1 MRRIVIMGAGGRD
14 FHNFNTVFRDDVST
28 RVVAFTAAQIPGI
41 DDRRYPPSLAGPLY
55 PEGIPIRPESELE
68 ALIRAEHVD
77 DVVFAYSDMPHVD
90 VMHLASRAL
99 AAGADFR
106 LLGPRDTMLRS
117 RKPVIAVCATRTGC
131 GKSQTSRRIGQLLLD
146 AGLKV
151 ALVRHPMPYGDLE
164 RMRVQRFETLADI
177 DASNPTIEEREEYE
191 APVRMGMV
199 MWAGVDYA
207 DILHGAEAEADVV
220 IWDGGNNDF
229 SFFRPDVYI
238 TVADP
243 LRPGHE
249 LLSHPGET
257 NLRLADVVVVN
268 KVDSADPA
276 DVTKV
281 VDNVRVANP
290 GATIVHAASPVT
302 IDDGPSL
309 TGKRVVVVEDGPTI
323 THGGMPFGAGTV
335 AAQRAGAVVVDP
347 RPFAVGSMRA
357 TLAKFPHIGPVL
369 PAMGY
374 SDEQLADLAASLRA
388 VDCDAVL
395 AGTPM
400 DLAHLLDAGKP
411 IRRVTYEL
419 AEVGHPTLAE
429 VLAPHLETWAA
440 ARHHVG

>member
-1 MRRIVIMGAGGRD
+1 
-14 FHNFNTVFRDDVST
+14 
-28 RVVAFTAAQIPGI
+28 
-41 DDRRYPPSLAGPLY
+41 
-55 PEGIPIRPESELE
+55 
-68 ALIRAEHVD
+68 
-77 DVVFAYSDMPHVD
+77 
-90 VMHLASRAL
+90 
-99 AAGADFR
+99 
-106 LLGPRDTMLRS
+106 
-117 RKPVIAVCATRTGC
+117 
-131 GKSQTSRRIGQLLLD
+131 
-146 AGLKV
+146 
-151 ALVRHPMPYGDLE
+151 
-164 RMRVQRFETLADI
+164 MRVQRFETLADI

-229 SFFRPDVYI
+229 SFFRPDVYM

-268 KVDSADPA
+268 KVDSASPT
-276 DVTKV
+276 DVETV
-281 VDNVRVANP
+281 VANVHAANP
-290 GATIVHAASPVT
+290 QAIVVRAASPVT
-302 IDDGPSL
+302 IEDGPSL

-347 RPFAVGSMRA
+347 RPAAVGEMRA
-357 TLAKFPHIGPVL
+357 TLDKFPHIGPVL

-374 SDEQLADLAASLRA
+374 SDAQLADLAASLRA
-388 VDCDAVL
+388 VDADAVL

-400 DLAHLLDAGKP
+400 DLGHLLDAGKP
-411 IRRVTYEL
+411 VRRVTYEL
-419 AEVGHPTLAE
+419 AEVGSPTLDD
-429 VLAPHLETWAA
+429 VLAPYLERWTRAVHRAA
-440 ARHHVG
+440 